1 MSFFNRKKTE
11 EIHRTTTGE
20 CAKILGDAFS
30 AVDESL
36 AEKRAAK
43 EAAKKVQEKVSEIGA
58 QLRLKQ
64 A

>member
-1 MSFFNRKKTE
+1 MSIFNRKKNEDESHTVA
-11 EIHRTTTGE
+11 GE
-20 CAKILGDAFS
+20 CTRILNDAFN
-30 AVDESL
+30 AVDETL

-43 EAAKKVQEKVSEIGA
+43 EAAKKVQERVAQIGH